1 MSGESMAKI
10 YSHSV
15 SAFAKESL
23 FYVELAGEYE
33 KKQDYRVERDYYDSL
48 LIMYIEDGSLTVE
61 TDGKASEVV
70 AGECVFIDCRT
81 PHCYYSKQPIT
92 FKWAHLQ
99 GSSVHAYSDLLGKR
113 FGSPSVIHASSII
126 LQEFKILMGRLRGE
140 SSFEHSM
147 SVTVHRLLATIS
159 ERISAQTKSTEQ
171 ALVNAEA
178 YLRQNFNLQIS
189 ITDVASKVD
198 MSVYHFTR
206 QFHKQYGISPYEYL
220 IMQRISNAKRL
231 LLNSGMNTKQ
241 ISEACG
247 YNNSSTFI
255 AAFKTR
261 VGSTPSQFRTNVIE
275 NIGV

>member
-1 MSGESMAKI
+1 MSIESMAKI

-15 SAFAKESL
+15 SSFAKENL
-23 FYVELAGEYE
+23 FYVELAGEYD

-48 LIMYIEDGSLTVE
+48 LIMYIEDGVLTVE
-61 TDGKASEVV
+61 VDGKATEVV
-70 AGECVFIDCRT
+70 AGECVFIDCRR
-81 PHCYYSKQPIT
+81 PHCYHSSMPIT

-99 GSSVHAYSDLLGKR
+99 GSSVHAYSELLSNR
-113 FGSPSVIHASSII
+113 FGSPSVIHASAII
-126 LQEFKILMGRLRGE
+126 TQEFKILMGRLRGE

-171 ALVNAEA
+171 ALVTAEA
-178 YLRQNFNLQIS
+178 YLRQNYNLQIS
-189 ITDVASKVD
+189 ITDVASQVD

-206 QFHKQYGISPYEYL
+206 QFHKQFGISPYEYL

-275 NIGV
+275 HIGI